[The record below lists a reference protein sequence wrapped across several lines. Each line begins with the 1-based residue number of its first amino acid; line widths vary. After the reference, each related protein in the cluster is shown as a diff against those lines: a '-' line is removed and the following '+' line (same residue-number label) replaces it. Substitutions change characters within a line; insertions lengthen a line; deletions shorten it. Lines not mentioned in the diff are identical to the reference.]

1 MGEGISGSASSSGA
15 TGRMGG
21 NSEFGSYG
29 NSGIGGA
36 SGSSSGAG
44 GAAVE
49 PVTFNFNSLTQTL
62 SLPNGDKIRMDKNC
76 NVFGLEQNRVQIVM
90 EGTGGSSQRGVSLCK
105 KSTHYA
111 SGLSCREVLVKVQ
124 GISRYTTDISVMDL
138 HSNLLAL

>member
-1 MGEGISGSASSSGA
+1 MGYGNGGSAPSSGA
-15 TGRMGG
+15 TGRMEG

-44 GAAVE
+44 RAAVE

-62 SLPNGDKIRMDKNC
+62 SFPNGDKIRMDKNC
-76 NVFGLEQNRVQIVM
+76 NVFGLEKNRVQIVM
-90 EGTGGSSQRGVSLCK
+90 EGTGGSIQRGVSKCRYGVA
-105 KSTHYA
+105 HYA

-124 GISRYTTDISVMDL
+124 GMSR
-138 HSNLLAL
+138 